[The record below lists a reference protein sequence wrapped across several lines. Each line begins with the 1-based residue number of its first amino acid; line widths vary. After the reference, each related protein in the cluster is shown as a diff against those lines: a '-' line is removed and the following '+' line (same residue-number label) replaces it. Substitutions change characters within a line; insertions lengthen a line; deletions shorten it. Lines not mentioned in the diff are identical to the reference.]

1 MRVEILASSSAG
13 NAYTVSSGEHRLL
26 LDAGIPFQDL
36 RRKLAYRV
44 AGLDACLLTH
54 EHGDHSRSVPQLMAA
69 GVNVYASAG
78 TWAELGI
85 KPSFR
90 ARVVRDQRR
99 EPIGH
104 WTVLPLQAVHDAVE
118 PLSFLIGA
126 PTGKCLYL
134 TDTAYCPFRFSGLS
148 HVLIEANF
156 SEQLLQEN
164 VESGGL
170 NPAQAART
178 RRNHMSIE
186 RAVDLLKTNDMSQVV
201 EIHLLHLSNGNS
213 DAIAFRDAVR
223 AATGRPVFI
232 APETTP

>member
-13 NAYTVSSGEHRLL
+13 NAYVVSSSDGLLL
-26 LDAGIPFQDL
+26 LDAGIPFEVL
-36 RRKLAYRV
+36 RRKLAFRV
-44 AGLDACLLTH
+44 ASLDACLLTH
-54 EHGDHSRSVPQLMAA
+54 EHGDHAKSVLQLMKA

-78 TWAELGI
+78 TWAALGI
-85 KPSFR
+85 KPGFR
-90 ARVVRDQRR
+90 ARVVRDQVV
-99 EPIGH
+99 ESIAG

-118 PLSFLIGA
+118 PLSFLVAG
-126 PTGKCLYL
+126 PTGKLLYL
-134 TDTAYCPFRFSGLS
+134 TDSAYSPFRFTGLT
-148 HVLIEANF
+148 HILLEANF
-156 SEQLLQEN
+156 SEQLLQAN

-186 RAVDLLKTNDMSQVV
+186 RAVDLLKANDMSQVV

-213 DAIAFRDAVR
+213 DAIAFRDSVR